1 MGLKEYSI
9 FEAVLKLC
17 MKLSIIIVNYN
28 VKHFLEQCLI
38 SVFNAIQGIEAE
50 VIVVD
55 NNSVDGSLQM
65 IKEKFSNLVLISN
78 KDNRGFSK
86 ANNQGINIS
95 KGEYILLLNP
105 DTIVEEDTFSR
116 CISFMDEHPDA
127 GGLGVKMLDG
137 KGRFLPESKRGLPTP
152 SAAFYKMF
160 GISKIFPHSKKFS
173 SYHQGHLGENEIH
186 SVEVL
191 SGAFM
196 FLRKKALDK
205 VGLLDEDFFMYG
217 EDIDLSYRI
226 LQGGY
231 KNYYF
236 PETRIIHYKG
246 ESTKKNSVNYVYVFY
261 NAMVIFAK
269 KHYSSENAKL
279 FSLLINT
286 AIVFRAMISLAA
298 STFKKLLIPLVDFS
312 LIYSVMLLSASF
324 WGNYILG
331 ESQSYPVIFINLFI
345 PLIIL
350 FWLIVIY
357 YSGGYD
363 KPIKPFKI
371 LTGQIIGSLLVLVIY
386 ALMPETYRFSRVLI
400 LFGALW
406 SFISMI
412 SWRYL
417 FYKLGFKSLKM
428 GSKIDKRIAIVG
440 EFEESKRVLDLIE
453 QTAINASY
461 KAVIPIEDD
470 VDNPDNIPIIGN
482 INQLDEIVKIHK
494 INELIFCAKSFQ
506 SAKIIDLMTSL
517 KSPHLEFKIA
527 PPEQMFIIG
536 SNSINTSSDIYFVEM
551 NAINKESNKRFK
563 RLFDFGISILL
574 LTLFP
579 FHFFIFK
586 SPISYFLNLIKVIF
600 AKRTLVGF
608 DNLEDNLHLPI
619 MRRSILHPSNIL
631 LQKAKPQDVIRLN
644 LLYAREY
651 KLSNDFNI
659 LIKAFKK
666 LDSKTL

>member
-1 MGLKEYSI
+1 
-9 FEAVLKLC
+9 

-38 SVFNAIQGIEAE
+38 SVFSAIQSVDAE

-65 IKEKFSNLVLISN
+65 LENKFSDVTLIAN

-95 KGEYILLLNP
+95 QGEYVLLLNP
-105 DTIVEEDTFSR
+105 DTIVEEDTFTK
-116 CISFMDEHPDA
+116 CISFMDEHSDA

-152 SAAFYKMF
+152 AAAFYKMF
-160 GISKIFPHSKKFS
+160 GLAKIFPHSKKFS
-173 SYHQGHLGENEIH
+173 SYHQGHLSEDDTH

-191 SGAFM
+191 SGAYMFM
-196 FLRKKALDK
+196 RKKVLDK

-236 PETRIIHYKG
+236 PGTRIIHYKG

-279 FSLLINT
+279 FSFLINT

-298 STFKKLLIPLVDFS
+298 STVKKLLIPLIDFT
-312 LIYSVMLLSASF
+312 LIYSGMLLSASY

-331 ESQSYPVIFINLFI
+331 ESQSYPVVFIELFI
-345 PLIIL
+345 PIIIL

-363 KPIKPFKI
+363 KPIKPYKI
-371 LTGQIIGSLLVLVIY
+371 LSGQIIGSLLVLVVY
-386 ALMPETYRFSRVLI
+386 ALMPESYRFSRVLI
-400 LFGALW
+400 LFGALL

-417 FYKLGFKSLKM
+417 FYNLGFKNLKM
-428 GSKIDKRIAIVG
+428 GAKVDKRIAIVG
-440 EFEESKRVLDLIE
+440 EFEESKRVLELIE

-461 KAVIPIEDD
+461 KAIIQVEGDDDNIID
-470 VDNPDNIPIIGN
+470 VDILGN
-482 INQLDEIVKIHK
+482 INQLSEIVKIHK

-506 SAKIIDLMTSL
+506 SARIIDLMTSL

-536 SNSINTSSDIYFVEM
+536 SSSINTSSDIYFVEM

-563 RLFDFGISILL
+563 RLFDFITSIILL
-574 LTLFP
+574 ILYPL
-579 FHFFIFK
+579 HFFVFK
-586 SPISYFLNLIKVIF
+586 KPFTYLINLLRVLT
-600 AKRTLVGF
+600 AQRTFVGF
-608 DNLEDNLHLPI
+608 DDLNDKIQLPI
-619 MRRSILHPSNIL
+619 MRKSILHPSNL
-631 LQKAKPQDVIRLN
+631 LFDNHNLKDITRLN
-644 LLYAREY
+644 MVYAREY
-651 KLSNDFNI
+651 KVSNDLNI
-659 LIKAFKK
+659 LWKAFKK
-666 LDSKTL
+666 LDSHS